1 MCISLGYKKTLCVVI
16 IVSIICIFFL
26 DFDRFGLYVHP
37 TPYHNSGIAMP
48 NVGFEH
54 YPHTVRLPRVNNH
67 VLRVVLQYYN
77 ANLHKVYITRLCR
90 RMQYRKKTTY
100 MLSKAVQKPVADEDE
115 GEVEYDSVGKNIKR
129 TNNHIYFYSEVT
141 RETIFDLIMHIK
153 DAEEENLITSIKLH
167 IDSIPIFLHI
177 NSNGGSVFDAFNAID
192 VIQACRMPVHTIV
205 EGATASAGTLMS
217 VVGKKKYMTKNAFM
231 LIHQLSSVCWGKMS
245 EIEDEFENLQELTE
259 KIKEIYSE
267 NTKIPKKE
275 LNKLLQ
281 HDLWLNSSKSL
292 KYGLVDELWTG

>member
-1 MCISLGYKKTLCVVI
+1 
-16 IVSIICIFFL
+16 
-26 DFDRFGLYVHP
+26 
-37 TPYHNSGIAMP
+37 
-48 NVGFEH
+48 
-54 YPHTVRLPRVNNH
+54 
-67 VLRVVLQYYN
+67 
-77 ANLHKVYITRLCR
+77 
-90 RMQYRKKTTY
+90 
-100 MLSKAVQKPVADEDE
+100 MLSKATKPKVTDDDDDDYADGDNESSE
-115 GEVEYDSVGKNIKR
+115 KNIKR

-167 IDSIPIFLHI
+167 IESIPIFLHI
-177 NSNGGSVFDAFNAID
+177 NSKGGSVFDAFNAID
-192 VIQACRMPVHTIV
+192 VIQSCRMPIHTII
-205 EGATASAGTLMS
+205 EGATASAGTLIS
-217 VVGKKKYMTKNAFM
+217 VVGEKKYMTKNAFM

-259 KIKEIYSE
+259 KIKDIYSE

>member
-1 MCISLGYKKTLCVVI
+1 MPRTRKNIT
-16 IVSIICIFFL
+16 
-26 DFDRFGLYVHP
+26 YV
-37 TPYHNSGIAMP
+37 
-48 NVGFEH
+48 
-54 YPHTVRLPRVNNH
+54 
-67 VLRVVLQYYN
+67 
-77 ANLHKVYITRLCR
+77 
-90 RMQYRKKTTY
+90 
-100 MLSKAVQKPVADEDE
+100 LSKATKQDVNNDDED
-115 GEVEYDSVGKNIKR
+115 GTNDSTEKNIKR

-167 IDSIPIFLHI
+167 IESIPIFLHI
-177 NSNGGSVFDAFNAID
+177 NSKGGSVFDAFNAID
-192 VIQACRMPVHTIV
+192 VIQSSRMPIHTII
-205 EGATASAGTLMS
+205 EGATASAGTLIS
-217 VVGKKKYMTKNAFM
+217 VVGEKRYMTKNAFM

-259 KIKEIYSE
+259 KIKDIYSE